1 MKYLGIDCGWLIEG
15 FDILPSISVTWMT
28 LKLTTY
34 YDVRFSWFRWYFTI
48 GQIKKK
54 LKENGYY

>member
-1 MKYLGIDCGWLIEG
+1 MKYLGIDYGKFIEG
-15 FDILPSISVTWMT
+15 FEIIPSISITWMT
-28 LKLTTY
+28 LVDGRF
-34 YDVRFSWFRWYFTI
+34 YDVRFSWFFWYFTI

>member
-1 MKYLGIDCGWLIEG
+1 MKYLGIDYGRFIEG
-15 FDILPSISVTWMT
+15 FSVLPNIDISWMT
-28 LKLTTY
+28 LRDGRF
-34 YDVRFSWFRWYFTI
+34 YDIRFGWLFWYFTI